1 VSEGFYKGGAYAS
14 SAIDTWSTP
23 RDFYDATNAEFSFG
37 LDAAALQSS
46 TLCPDNWYGPD
57 HPEQARQD
65 AFARDWLADSNG
77 QAVWLNPP
85 YGRTIKEWVEKA
97 DLEAQKGATVV
108 CLVPAR
114 TDTNWW
120 WSHCISYE
128 VRFIRGRLKFGNQ
141 PNSAPFPSALVIMRK
156 ETVNG

>member
-1 VSEGFYKGGAYAS
+1 MSEGFYKGGAYAS
-14 SAIDTWSTP
+14 SKVDTWATP
-23 RDFYDATNAEFSFG
+23 RDFYDTTNAEFSFG

-46 TLCPDNWYGPD
+46 TLCPNNWYGPD

-65 AFARDWLADSNG
+65 AFARDWFADSNG

-97 DLEAQKGATVV
+97 DFEAQKGATVV

-141 PNSAPFPSALVIMRK
+141 PNSAPFPSALIIMRK
-156 ETVNG
+156 DAVNG